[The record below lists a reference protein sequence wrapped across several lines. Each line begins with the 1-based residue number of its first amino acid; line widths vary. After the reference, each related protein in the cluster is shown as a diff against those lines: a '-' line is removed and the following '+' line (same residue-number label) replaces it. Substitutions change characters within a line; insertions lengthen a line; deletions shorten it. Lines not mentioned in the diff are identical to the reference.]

1 MGELEKGFPMK
12 IPFKYTFRNFKTRKL
27 TAVITVTGIALVVFV
42 FAAALMMAYGV
53 EKTLVATGSPDN
65 VKVIRK
71 SSQGEI
77 TSIIDGDTQNLIRT
91 LPHVAQSSDGNLLV
105 SAEPVVIINLEIKKG
120 GMSNITVRG
129 VSQMV
134 YQLRPQ
140 VKIVQGR
147 LFNPSL
153 RELIVGK
160 SINKKFEGTEIGH
173 KIKFAGDHWTIVGIF
188 EANGSGFESEFW
200 GDAQQL
206 LNAFN
211 RGNSASTLTLKLDD
225 INNFEQ
231 FKKAF
236 ETEKRLLPFE
246 PKIEQKYFEEQSE
259 LLAGFIRIL
268 GIFITIIFSF
278 GATIGAMITM
288 YAAVANRTVEI
299 GTLRALGF
307 RRKSILT
314 AFLFES
320 LLIAVIGGVI
330 GIFLASF
337 LQFLSISTLNW
348 SSFAELAFSFSLN
361 PSIIVSSLVFAIFMG
376 LLGGFLPSVRAAR
389 LNIVSA
395 LRAG

>member
-1 MGELEKGFPMK
+1 
-12 IPFKYTFRNFKTRKL
+12 
-27 TAVITVTGIALVVFV
+27 
-42 FAAALMMAYGV
+42 MMAYGV
-53 EKTLVATGSPDN
+53 EKTLVSTGSPDN
-65 VKVIRK
+65 VMVIRK

-77 TSIIDGDTQNLIRT
+77 SSIIDGDTQNLVRT
-91 LPHVAQSSDGNLLV
+91 LPHVAKAPDGNLLV
-105 SAEPVVIINLEIKKG
+105 SPEPVVIINLEIKKG

-140 VKIVQGR
+140 VKIISGR

-160 SINKKFEGTEIGH
+160 SINKKFEGTNIGD
-173 KIKFAGDHWTIVGIF
+173 KIKFAGDMWTIVGIF

-200 GDAQQL
+200 GDNQQL
-206 LNAFN
+206 LSAFN
-211 RGNSASTLTLKLDD
+211 RGTSVSTLTLKLDN
-225 INNFEQ
+225 INNLAS

-236 ETEKRLLPFE
+236 QADRRLQEFE
-246 PKIEQKYFEEQSE
+246 PKIEQKYFAEQSE
-259 LLAGFIRIL
+259 ILAGFIRIL

-299 GTLRALGF
+299 GTLRSLGF
-307 RRKSILT
+307 KRRSILI

-320 LLIAVIGGVI
+320 MLIALIGGAI

-337 LQFLSISTLNW
+337 LQFFSISTLNW
-348 SSFAELAFSFSLN
+348 NSFSELAFSFSLS
-361 PSIIVSSLVFAIFMG
+361 PTIIISSVIFSIFMG
-376 LLGGFLPSVRAAR
+376 LFGGFLPSVRASR

-395 LRAG
+395 LRGG

>member
-1 MGELEKGFPMK
+1 MK
-12 IPFKYTFRNFKTRKL
+12 IPFKYTFRSFKARKL

-53 EKTLVATGSPDN
+53 EKTLISTGSTDN
-65 VKVIRK
+65 VMVIRK

-77 TSIIDGDTQNLIRT
+77 SSIIGGDTQNLIRT
-91 LPHVAQSSDGNLLV
+91 LPHVAKTADGIPLV

-120 GMSNITVRG
+120 GVSNITVRG
-129 VSQMV
+129 VSQPV

-140 VKIVQGR
+140 VKIISGR

-160 SINKKFEGTEIGH
+160 SINKKFEGTEIGD
-173 KIKFAGDHWTIVGIF
+173 KIKFAGDQWTIVGIF

-211 RGNSASTLTLKLDD
+211 RGTAVSTLTLKLDNA
-225 INNFEQ
+225 NNFEA

-236 ETEKRLLPFE
+236 ETDKRLLEFE
-246 PKIEQKYFEEQSE
+246 PKIEQNYFAEQSE
-259 LLAGFIRIL
+259 FLAGFIRVL

-278 GATIGAMITM
+278 GATIGATITM

-299 GTLRALGF
+299 GTMRSLGF
-307 RRKSILT
+307 KRRSVLA

-320 LLIAVIGGVI
+320 VLISLIGGII
-330 GIFLASF
+330 GLFLASF
-337 LQFLSISTLNW
+337 LQFFSISTLNW
-348 SSFAELAFSFSLN
+348 NSFAELAFSFSLN
-361 PSIIVSSLVFAIFMG
+361 PKIIIYSLIFAVLMG

-389 LNIVSA
+389 LNIINA

>member
-1 MGELEKGFPMK
+1 MK
-12 IPFKYTFRNFKTRKL
+12 IPFKYTFRNFKARKL

-53 EKTLVATGSPDN
+53 EKTLVSTGTPDN
-65 VKVIRK
+65 LMILRK

-77 TSIIDGDTQNLIRT
+77 SSIIDGDTQNLIRT
-91 LPHVAQSSDGNLLV
+91 LPHVAKASDGSLLV
-105 SAEPVVIINLEIKKG
+105 SPEPVVIINLEIKKG

-140 VKIVQGR
+140 VKIISGR

-160 SINKKFEGTEIGH
+160 SINKKFEGTNIGD
-173 KIKFAGDHWTIVGIF
+173 KIKFAGDMWTIVGIF

-200 GDAQQL
+200 GDNQQL

-211 RGNSASTLTLKLDD
+211 RGTSVSTLTLKLDN
-225 INNFEQ
+225 INNLAS

-236 ETEKRLLPFE
+236 QADRRLQEFE
-246 PKIEQKYFEEQSE
+246 PKIEQKYFAEQSE
-259 LLAGFIRIL
+259 FLAGFIRIL

-288 YAAVANRTVEI
+288 YAAVANRTIEI
-299 GTLRALGF
+299 GTLRSLGF
-307 RRKSILT
+307 KRRSILT
-314 AFLFES
+314 AFLLES
-320 LLIAVIGGVI
+320 MLIALIGGTI

-337 LQFLSISTLNW
+337 MQFFSISTLNW
-348 SSFAELAFSFSLN
+348 NSFSELAFSFSLN
-361 PSIIVSSLVFAIFMG
+361 PTIIISSFIFAVFMG

-395 LRAG
+395 LRGG

>member
-1 MGELEKGFPMK
+1 MK
-12 IPFKYTFRNFKTRKL
+12 IPFKYTFRNFKARKL

-53 EKTLVATGSPDN
+53 EKTLVGTGSPDN
-65 VKVIRK
+65 VMVIRK

-77 TSIIDGDTQNLIRT
+77 TSIIGGDTQNLIRA
-91 LPHVAQSSDGNLLV
+91 LPHVAKSPDGIPLL

-129 VSQMV
+129 VSQPV
-134 YQLRPQ
+134 YKLRPQ
-140 VKIVQGR
+140 VKIIAGR

-160 SINKKFEGTEIGH
+160 SINKKFEGTDIGN
-173 KIKFAGDHWTIVGIF
+173 KIKFAGDQWTIVGIF

-200 GDAQQL
+200 GDSQQL
-206 LNAFN
+206 RSAFN
-211 RGNSASTLTLKLDD
+211 RGTSVSTLTLKLDKV
-225 INNFEQ
+225 NNFEK
-231 FKKAF
+231 FKRAF
-236 ETEKRLLPFE
+236 ESDKRLLEFE
-246 PKIEQKYFEEQSE
+246 PKIEQTYFAEQSE
-259 LLAGFIRIL
+259 FLAGFIRVL

-278 GATIGAMITM
+278 GATIGATITM

-299 GTLRALGF
+299 GTMRSLGF
-307 RRKSILT
+307 KRRSVLA

-320 LLIAVIGGVI
+320 ILISLIGGII
-330 GIFLASF
+330 GLFLASF
-337 LQFLSISTLNW
+337 LQFFSISTLNW
-348 SSFAELAFSFSLN
+348 NSFAELAFSFSLN
-361 PSIIVSSLVFAIFMG
+361 PRIIIYSLVFAVLMG

-389 LNIVSA
+389 LNIVSS

>member
-1 MGELEKGFPMK
+1 MK
-12 IPFKYTFRNFKTRKL
+12 IPFKYTFRNFKARKL
-27 TAVITVTGIALVVFV
+27 TAVITVTGVALVVFV

-53 EKTLVATGSPDN
+53 EKTLVSTGSPDN
-65 VKVIRK
+65 VMVIRK

-77 TSIIDGDTQNLIRT
+77 SSIIDGDTQNLVRT
-91 LPHVAQSSDGNLLV
+91 LPHVAKAPDGNLLV
-105 SAEPVVIINLEIKKG
+105 SPEPVVIINLEIKKG

-140 VKIVQGR
+140 VKIISGR

-160 SINKKFEGTEIGH
+160 SINKKFEGTNIGD
-173 KIKFAGDHWTIVGIF
+173 KIKFAGDMWTIVGIF

-200 GDAQQL
+200 GDNQQL
-206 LNAFN
+206 LSAFN
-211 RGNSASTLTLKLDD
+211 RGTSVSTLTLKLDNL
-225 INNFEQ
+225 NNLAS

-236 ETEKRLLPFE
+236 QADRRLQEFE
-246 PKIEQKYFEEQSE
+246 PKIEQKYFAEQSE
-259 LLAGFIRIL
+259 ILAGFIRIL

-299 GTLRALGF
+299 GTLRSLGF
-307 RRKSILT
+307 KRRSILT

-320 LLIAVIGGVI
+320 MLIALIGGAI
-330 GIFLASF
+330 GISLASF
-337 LQFLSISTLNW
+337 LQFFSISTLNW
-348 SSFAELAFSFSLN
+348 NSFSELAFSFSLS
-361 PSIIVSSLVFAIFMG
+361 PTIIISSVIFSIFMG

-395 LRAG
+395 LRGG

>member
-1 MGELEKGFPMK
+1 MK

-27 TAVITVTGIALVVFV
+27 TAIITVTGVALVVFV

-65 VKVIRK
+65 VMIIRK

-77 TSIIDGDTQNLIRT
+77 TSIIDGEAQNIIRA
-91 LPHVAQSSDGNLLV
+91 LPYIAKSSDGQLLI
-105 SAEPVVIINLEIKKG
+105 SPEPVVIINLEIKKG
-120 GMSNITVRG
+120 GMSNISVRG
-129 VSQMV
+129 VSKVV

-140 VKIVQGR
+140 VKIISGR

-160 SINKKFEGTEIGH
+160 SINKKFEGTNIGD
-173 KIKFAGDHWTIVGIF
+173 KIKFAGDLWTIVGIF

-200 GDAQQL
+200 GDAKQL
-206 LNAFN
+206 LDAFN
-211 RGNSASTLTLKLDD
+211 RGNSVSTLTLKLDD
-225 INNFEQ
+225 INNFEA
-231 FKKAF
+231 FKRAF

-268 GIFITIIFSF
+268 GIFITVIFSF

-307 RRKSILT
+307 KRRSILA

-320 LLIAVIGGVI
+320 LLISIIGGVI

-337 LQFLSISTLNW
+337 LQFFSISTLNW
-348 SSFAELAFSFSLN
+348 NSFAELAFSFSLS
-361 PSIIVSSLVFAIFMG
+361 PSIVVSALIFAIFMG
-376 LLGGFLPSVRAAR
+376 ILGGFLPSVRASR

-395 LRAG
+395 LRGG